1 MLQLNYVV
9 GDIPGNMKKILDGYQ
24 EACAKGA
31 DLVVAGELAL
41 FGYPPKDM
49 LLDKEYLEEQDMRLK
64 LLEPYIGDTGL
75 IIGAAIPNLGTGKP
89 LFNAALLIHNFQTTV
104 VHLKTMLPTY
114 DVFDELRYFKPG
126 PQVNAKEH
134 GETMTFEYKE
144 HAIAVLIC
152 EEIWGGSENESGRR
166 MYDYDPIDEL
176 SLCLPDI
183 VIAINA
189 SPYYWGKANV
199 RYELVSDIAKRLD
212 ASIIYVNQVGGN
224 DDLVFDGRSFAVDA
238 KGQCIA
244 SSPAFGE
251 AVVIADTESQ
261 TPADYPFD
269 EDNIADLYNAL
280 VMGTRDYVSKSGFT
294 EGAIVLLS
302 GGIDSAVTAAIAVD
316 VLGADKVIGLS
327 LPCPPYSSP
336 ESVEDAEELAKNLG
350 IEFEIIP
357 IDAGYRAMAGILQP
371 HIGWNEPGSI
381 PGDTTEENIQPR
393 LRGMIAMAFSNRRGK
408 IVLSTGN
415 KSEGAV
421 GFCTTHGGDTTG
433 GFGVL
438 KDVRKTLISPQEGDP
453 RKHILT
459 LATYINR
466 DRIIIPLRSITK
478 PPSAELRQGQKD
490 TDSLPPYAILDPIID
505 AHVEE
510 GQTAAEII
518 ARGYDKETVR
528 GIIGRIHRNEH
539 KRGLMPPGPRVT
551 SKAFGSGRR
560 WPIAA
565 KFKY

>member
-1 MLQLNYVV
+1 MLQLNYIV
-9 GDIPGNMKKILDGYQ
+9 GDIPGNIKKTLLGYQ
-24 EACAKGA
+24 EACKDGA
-31 DLVVAGELAL
+31 DLVVATELAS

-64 LLEPYIGDTGL
+64 LLESYIGDVGL
-75 IIGAAIPNLGTGKP
+75 IIGAAIPNEGSGKS
-89 LFNAALLIHNFQTTV
+89 LFNAALLIHNFQTTMV
-104 VHLKTMLPTY
+104 RLKAMLPTY

-134 GETMTFEYKE
+134 GDTMTFEYKG

-152 EEIWGGSENESGRR
+152 EEIWSGSENDSGRR
-166 MYDYDPIDEL
+166 MYDYDPVDEL

-183 VIAINA
+183 LIVLNA
-189 SPYYWGKANV
+189 SPYYWGKGNV
-199 RYELVSDIAKRLD
+199 RYKLVSDIAKRMD
-212 ASIIYVNQVGGN
+212 ASVIYANQVGGN
-224 DDLVFDGRSFAVDA
+224 DDLVFDGRSFAVNP

-244 SSPAFGE
+244 AAPAFSE
-251 AVVIADTESQ
+251 AIVIADTESQ
-261 TPADYPFD
+261 TPANYLFD
-269 EDNIADLYNAL
+269 EDNIAELYNAL
-280 VMGTRDYVSKSGFT
+280 VMGTRDYISKSGFT
-294 EGAIVLLS
+294 KGAIVLLS

-316 VLGADKVIGLS
+316 ALGADKVIGLS

-350 IEFEIIP
+350 IELYIIP
-357 IDAGYRAMAGILQP
+357 IDAAYHTMGSILQP

-393 LRGMIAMAFSNRRGK
+393 IRGMIAMAFSNRMGK
-408 IVLSTGN
+408 MVLSTGN

-433 GFGVL
+433 GFDLL
-438 KDVRKTLISPQEGDP
+438 KDVRKTLISPQEQTP
-453 RKHILT
+453 HQRTST

-466 DRIIIPLRSITK
+466 DRVIIPARSIAK

-505 AHVEE
+505 AHLEE
-510 GQTAAEII
+510 GQSVPEII
-518 ARGYDKETVR
+518 DKGYDKETVR
-528 GIIGRIHRNEH
+528 EIIGRIHRNEY

-551 SKAFGSGRR
+551 SKAFGSGWR